1 MRDRGVEYI
10 EVRILDINPF
20 LAEGLSAQQ
29 NRFLDAFL
37 LYCLFSQCPE
47 TSDTSCPEIRRNQ
60 REVIMRGRDPELTL
74 QRGLERVPFSV
85 AASELLEAIMGTA
98 NLLDAAHDSFE
109 YSSAVY
115 AQQAK
120 VDDPKLTPSGQIME
134 LVDAGSE
141 FIDIAKDLADK
152 HQIHFTSLEKDDE
165 FHQRLVEQATASLQ
179 QQQELEAADEFAFDE
194 FLDQY
199 NNS

>member
-1 MRDRGVEYI
+1 
-10 EVRILDINPF
+10 
-20 LAEGLSAQQ
+20 
-29 NRFLDAFL
+29 
-37 LYCLFSQCPE
+37 
-47 TSDTSCPEIRRNQ
+47 
-60 REVIMRGRDPELTL
+60 
-74 QRGLERVPFSV
+74 
-85 AASELLEAIMGTA
+85 MGTA